1 MPFDLAIEGDTED
14 TYLDE
19 TNDLATVDGNRRVEQ
34 HVYLNVGQQ
43 LERLLAGR
51 LTGETLTQAEAA
63 IEDGLNDAEDVAS
76 VLSVE
81 IIEYDKE
88 KSLVTVAA
96 DAENGETQQFGIT
109 V

>member
-1 MPFDLAIEGDTED
+1 MPFDIAIEGDTED

-43 LERLLAGR
+43 LEQLLSGR

-63 IEDGLNDAEDVAS
+63 IEDGLNNAEDIGD

-81 IIEYDKE
+81 IVEYDKE

-96 DAENGETQQFGIT
+96 KGINGDTQQFGIS